1 MTKRVYSI
9 AIDGPAGAGKSTM
22 ARRAAKELGFVYLDT
37 GAIYRTVAYGVLSAG
52 LSPEDGEAVAA
63 FLPGVCVELQ
73 WDADG
78 VQHMLLNG
86 VDVSREI
93 REPAVSQ
100 AASQVAAIPAV
111 RDFLLDTQRNVAK
124 TQRVIMDGRDIGT
137 VVLPHA
143 DVKIFLFASAEVRAL
158 RRFKELQEKHAPD
171 TYEEVLREMQQRDER
186 DYNRAVAPLR
196 KADDAVELDTSD
208 LTLDES
214 IAELLR
220 IIREGIAL

>member
-1 MTKRVYSI
+1 
-9 AIDGPAGAGKSTM
+9 M

-37 GAIYRTVAYGVLSAG
+37 GAIYRTVAYGVLSVG
-52 LSPEDGEAVAA
+52 RSPEDGGAVAA
-63 FLPGVCVELQ
+63 LLPEICVELQ

-137 VVLPHA
+137 VVLPYA
-143 DVKIFLFASAEVRAL
+143 DVKIFLSASAEVRAL

-196 KADDAVELDTSD
+196 KADDAIELDTSG

>member
-37 GAIYRTVAYGVLSAG
+37 GAIYRTVAYAVLSAG
-52 LSPEDGEAVAA
+52 LSPEDGAAVAEY
-63 FLPGVCVELQ
+63 LPQIRVELQ
-73 WDADG
+73 WDADS

-143 DVKIFLFASAEVRAL
+143 DVKIFLSASAEVRAL
-158 RRFKELQEKHAPD
+158 RRFKELQEKNAPD
-171 TYEEVLREMQQRDER
+171 TYELVLKEMQQRDER

-196 KADDAVELDTSD
+196 RAEDAILLDTSE

>member
-1 MTKRVYSI
+1 
-9 AIDGPAGAGKSTM
+9 M

-37 GAIYRTVAYGVLSAG
+37 GAIYRTVAYAVLSAG
-52 LSPEDGEAVAA
+52 LSPEDGAAVAEY
-63 FLPGVCVELQ
+63 LPQIRVELQ
-73 WDADG
+73 WDADS

-143 DVKIFLFASAEVRAL
+143 DVKIFLSASAEVRAL
-158 RRFKELQEKHAPD
+158 RRFKELQEKNAPD
-171 TYEEVLREMQQRDER
+171 TYELVLKEMQQRDER

-196 KADDAVELDTSD
+196 RAEDAILLDTSE